1 MRRGEKGQFNES
13 DAVAHSLSQD
23 VRRKAQTVVNP
34 GGLAIR
40 INGMVIIAWLN

>member
-1 MRRGEKGQFNES
+1 MRRGEKGQFKES

-34 GGLAIR
+34 GLAMR